1 MNVPLDS
8 TPANRP
14 LPVDDAVSEMLEKQL
29 KELAH
34 EEDDT
39 QESDKDPT
47 HSLREELGSA
57 TLVQDNVDKQVDDF
71 FKRLFAGQ
79 EVQVETL
86 RQGVRDILSSVL
98 RQEQAM
104 LGLTL
109 LNQRGG
115 GYPVHAVNVSTLMM
129 IFAKFL
135 GEPPQRIE
143 TLGQG
148 GLFHDL
154 GITRVSETILDKT
167 GPLSVGEVKA
177 LNAHVPETLALL
189 DKLGIMDESVRRMA
203 AQHHE
208 RLDGS
213 GHPQRL
219 KGNAISLEGRM
230 AAIVND
236 FENLTGPRPYRKSWP
251 HHDALRNMMTMT
263 ERHYDKMLF
272 QKFVQCVGVYPIGT
286 ILRLKN
292 RIVVMVVANNTTH
305 LLHPIVRVLTDS
317 FGKIVPYGQWIN
329 LVDKSSGPAY
339 KIDGPTSPPAG
350 IDPLKILR
358 QGVKPA

>member
-8 TPANRP
+8 TLANRP
-14 LPVDDAVSEMLEKQL
+14 LPVDHDIAETLEKQL
-29 KELAH
+29 KELAP

-39 QESDKDPT
+39 REPSDRDPT
-47 HSLREELGSA
+47 DAISEEWVNA
-57 TLVQDNVDKQVDDF
+57 TLIQDRVDQHVDDF

-135 GEPPQRIE
+135 GEPPHRIE

-154 GITRVSETILDKT
+154 GITRVSETILDKV
-167 GPLSVGEVKA
+167 GPLSVAEVKA
-177 LNAHVPETLALL
+177 LNTHVPETLALL
-189 DKLGIMDESVRRMA
+189 DNLGIMDETVRRMA

-230 AAIVND
+230 TAIVND

-251 HHDALRNMMTMT
+251 HHDALRSMMTMT

-292 RIVVMVVANNTTH
+292 RIVVMVVGNNTTH
-305 LLHPIVRVLTDS
+305 LLHPIVRVLTDP
-317 FGKIVPYGQWIN
+317 FGKIIPHGQWIN
-329 LVDKSSGPAY
+329 LVDKNSDPAF
-339 KIDGPTSPPAG
+339 KIDGPTTPPAG
-350 IDPLKILR
+350 INPLKIL
-358 QGVKPA
+358 GKG